1 MAETLLEIKDLKKYY
16 ELKSGFL
23 GRDRRV
29 VKAVD
34 GITLTLKEGEILGV
48 VGETDAVN
56 PLLEEVFSV

>member
-34 GITLTLKEGEILGV
+34 GITLALKEGEILGV
-48 VGETDAVN
+48 VGDRK
-56 PLLEEVFSV
+56 SVV